1 MAVWGHLPKA
11 FYTRKPE
18 IFPSFLY
25 FKNIKASVCVAHFQ
39 TVIKVWKLLTS
50 SAGSVFPSWLHCNA
64 LWSEQRLTFCSL
76 QLNRLS
82 LLTFTSIFLSCL
94 SVHPSDL
101 KQRLSRALFSISL
114 SVFNFISSLFA
125 HRDLLFF
132 LCLCLAP
139 PPSSRFIFLSPIP
152 DLPLV
157 KIKGTLECWR
167 LQLFLQIVFYIPGVN
182 HCGNC
187 DGV

>member
-64 LWSEQRLTFCSL
+64 LWSEQRLTFGSL

-114 SVFNFISSLFA
+114 SLISFLHFLPTVTFSSSFVSALPRLPRRA
-125 HRDLLFF
+125 SSSCRRYLIYHLLR
-132 LCLCLAP
+132 
-139 PPSSRFIFLSPIP
+139 S
-152 DLPLV
+152 
-157 KIKGTLECWR
+157 KGR
-167 LQLFLQIVFYIPGVN
+167 
-182 HCGNC
+182 
-187 DGV
+187 